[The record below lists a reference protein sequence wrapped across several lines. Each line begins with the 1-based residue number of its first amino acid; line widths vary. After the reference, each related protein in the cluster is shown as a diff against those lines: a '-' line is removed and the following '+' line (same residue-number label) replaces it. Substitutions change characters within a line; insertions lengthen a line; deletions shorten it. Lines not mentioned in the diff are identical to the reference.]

1 MMVLVARLV
10 LSVSV
15 EMEKMG
21 LALWNEERGFF
32 FLISVSL
39 DYLRNGSKLTFCPL
53 FYVYHFF

>member
-21 LALWNEERGFF
+21 LALWNEEERGFF
-32 FLISVSL
+32 F
-39 DYLRNGSKLTFCPL
+39 
-53 FYVYHFF
+53 